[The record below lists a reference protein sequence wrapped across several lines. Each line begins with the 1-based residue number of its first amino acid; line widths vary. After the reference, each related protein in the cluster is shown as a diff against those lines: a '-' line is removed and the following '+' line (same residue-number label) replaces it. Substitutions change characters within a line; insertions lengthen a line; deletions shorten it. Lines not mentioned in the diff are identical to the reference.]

1 MNREKA
7 GRGRL
12 RTPARLAVWETA
24 LAERH
29 LLIVKTGST
38 TEALA
43 ARRGDFEHWIA
54 DGLGLTDHQ
63 VRIVSPVGGEQ
74 LPCSSNGELAG
85 VIISGSPQ
93 MVTDRPEWSV
103 ATGQWLAELVRTGT
117 PVLGI
122 CYGHQLL
129 VDALGGE
136 VADNPRGPEYGTVTV
151 RLGAGARN
159 DPLLSG
165 LGETLEVQVSHDQ
178 SVVQLPE
185 KVDILAGN
193 EHDPYHIIRTRRA
206 YGVQF
211 HPEFDAEITRT
222 YVHRNADKLA
232 RLGHDVAQILAGIRE
247 TPGSSGL
254 LGRFAAWAMSQPTG

>member
-1 MNREKA
+1 M
-7 GRGRL
+7 
-12 RTPARLAVWETA
+12 
-24 LAERH
+24 AERY

-54 DGLGLTDHQ
+54 AGLGLADHQ

-74 LPCSSNGELAG
+74 LPRPSNGELAG
-85 VIISGSPQ
+85 VVVSGSPQ
-93 MVTDRPEWSV
+93 MVTDRPDWSV
-103 ATGQWLAELVRTGT
+103 ATGQWLAELVRADT

-136 VADNPRGPEYGTVTV
+136 VAHNPRGPEYGTVTI
-151 RLGAGARN
+151 RLDDRART

-178 SVVQLPE
+178 SVIRLPE
-185 KVDILAGN
+185 GVDVLAGN
-193 EHDPYHIIRTRRA
+193 DHDRFHIIRTRRA

-222 YVHRNADKLA
+222 YLRRNAGKLA
-232 RLGHDVAQILAGIRE
+232 GLGLDVERIAGSIRE
-247 TPGSSGL
+247 TSEAAGL
-254 LGRFAAWAMSQPTG
+254 LGRFAAWAISRRPE